1 VVVLDLRVSEYM
13 SSPVI
18 TARMTDNLAYVRNL
32 MLKHGISRVVIVSES
47 LKPISIITKGD
58 MIRVMISKEWRDR
71 PLESIYVSDV
81 RGPVELKLA
90 TPRMTVKRVAKMM
103 IRNLISG
110 LPVVSPSSGDLL
122 GIITKTDLL
131 EAYVDG
137 YGGAYKVG
145 DLMTKNPIT
154 VKRTHTIFRVQ
165 ELLAKYNISR
175 VVVVDDDRPVGIITE
190 TDVVFSKQVKSST
203 ARDKFIKQRVMGHKG
218 RETVVRVYMVPIAED
233 VMTPNP
239 HVVEVDED
247 AAKAA
252 SIMLE
257 HGISGLPV
265 VERGRLVGIITKT
278 DLVRGIAG
286 IVAR

>member
-32 MLKHGISRVVIVSES
+32 MLKHGISRVVIVDES

-145 DLMTKNPIT
+145 DLMTKNPHNGQEDPHNLQGP
-154 VKRTHTIFRVQ
+154 RAPGQVQ
-165 ELLAKYNISR
+165 HLQGRGGRRRQASGHHNR
-175 VVVVDDDRPVGIITE
+175 DRRGLQQAG
-190 TDVVFSKQVKSST
+190 QVI
-203 ARDKFIKQRVMGHKG
+203 DG
-218 RETVVRVYMVPIAED
+218 
-233 VMTPNP
+233 
-239 HVVEVDED
+239 
-247 AAKAA
+247 
-252 SIMLE
+252 
-257 HGISGLPV
+257 
-265 VERGRLVGIITKT
+265 
-278 DLVRGIAG
+278 
-286 IVAR
+286 

>member
-1 VVVLDLRVSEYM
+1 M

-18 TARMTDNLAYVRNL
+18 TAKMSDNLAHVRNL
-32 MLKHGISRVVIVSES
+32 MLKHGISRVVIIDES

-71 PLESIYVSDV
+71 PLESICVGDV
-81 RGPVELKLA
+81 KRPTELKLA
-90 TPRMTVKRVAKMM
+90 TPRTTVERAAKIM
-103 IRNLISG
+103 IRNMISG
-110 LPVVSPSSGDLL
+110 LPVVTPGSGNLV

-131 EAYVDG
+131 EAFVDG
-137 YGGAYKVG
+137 YGGAYKVC
-145 DLMTKNPIT
+145 DLMTKDPIT

-190 TDVVFSKQVKSST
+190 TDVVFSKQAKSSL
-203 ARDKFIKQRVMGHKG
+203 AKDKFIKQRVRGHKG
-218 RETVVRVYMVPIAED
+218 RETVVRVYTVPIAED

-239 HVVEVDED
+239 YIVEVGED

-252 SIMLE
+252 SMMLE

-265 VERGRLVGIITKT
+265 VEQGKLVGIITKT
-278 DLVRGIAG
+278 DLVRGIAKA
-286 IVAR
+286 VAR